1 MTYLDLLVAID
12 EILERENISQF
23 DEVNWKELIKQVE
36 KDKRER
42 EED

>member
-12 EILERENISQF
+12 EILDRENISQF

-36 KDKRER
+36 EDKKEVEKD
-42 EED
+42 

>member
-36 KDKRER
+36 KDKKEK